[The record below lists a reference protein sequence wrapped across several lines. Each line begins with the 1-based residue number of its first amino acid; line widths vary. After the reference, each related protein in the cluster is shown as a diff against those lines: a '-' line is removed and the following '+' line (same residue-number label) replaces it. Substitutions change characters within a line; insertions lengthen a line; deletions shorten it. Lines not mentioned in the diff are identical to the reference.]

1 MLEAKEENQKLR
13 ADFDAEVKER
23 RNELNRQER
32 RINQKEE
39 NLDKKTDNLEKKEQ
53 TLSQKL
59 KSLESKEKEITSFLL
74 KTEDDGN
81 RWENLTSNK
90 TIEDV
95 DEKLLKKYVMHA
107 QDVGRIAIEY
117 INKETVLNQLKVK
130 RSFVAKMAICT
141 S

>member
-1 MLEAKEENQKLR
+1 M
-13 ADFDAEVKER
+13 
-23 RNELNRQER
+23 
-32 RINQKEE
+32 
-39 NLDKKTDNLEKKEQ
+39 
-53 TLSQKL
+53 
-59 KSLESKEKEITSFLL
+59 

-117 INKETVLNQLKVK
+117 INKETVLNQLELIEDNKLLNAGKVLF
-130 RSFVAKMAICT
+130 SDDVLQDVQMAIFAT
-141 S
+141 NERLTFI

>member
-59 KSLESKEKEITSFLL
+59 KSLESKEKEKLPPITLPKPPFLL
-74 KTEDDGN
+74 
-81 RWENLTSNK
+81 L
-90 TIEDV
+90 IFQ
-95 DEKLLKKYVMHA
+95 VM
-107 QDVGRIAIEY
+107 
-117 INKETVLNQLKVK
+117 K
-130 RSFVAKMAICT
+130 
-141 S
+141 